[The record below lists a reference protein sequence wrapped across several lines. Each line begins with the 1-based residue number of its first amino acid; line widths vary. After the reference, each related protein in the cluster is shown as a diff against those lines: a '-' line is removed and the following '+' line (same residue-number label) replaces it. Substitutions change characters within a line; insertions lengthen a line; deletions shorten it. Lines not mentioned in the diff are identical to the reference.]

1 MDRSISSIQTGR
13 IQILHVITL
22 VAAPE
27 EKLQPGQAE
36 APEEVLQPT
45 EAAAGVGDGL
55 SILVLGMRA
64 VISFTRLVLPGDWS
78 KRRIWTG
85 GGNRVVSRL
94 PMSP

>member
-13 IQILHVITL
+13 VQILHVITL

-64 VISFTRLVLPGDWS
+64 VMLVLPGDWS